1 MNTLGLLTYHVSE
14 NSACN
19 YHRIANPMRY
29 LTDVKAKVPVLFYN
43 RLLVTHDRLDAIRK
57 RGIKIIIDIDDD
69 VVLGPDHVLYASYKR
84 EGMTETLIGNIQRA
98 DVVLATN
105 AHLADRVRP
114 YNPNIVLVPNAL
126 PFDEDQFTRTEPC
139 EDRKIIY
146 AGGVT
151 HFEDLKIIQSCVPR
165 RHMVIAGNE
174 DRSPHWARIRSLY
187 SFAKFK
193 PVRPVC
199 SYMEVYNGH
208 AISVAPLTDTSF
220 NRSKS
225 NLKALEAG
233 AKGLAFVGSK
243 IHPYENSLDE
253 GVVLLADGKPQWRT
267 ILNRLV
273 EDESYRRERAEMLAQ
288 HVREHYSLRRIN
300 EIRRQVIES
309 FS

>member
-1 MNTLGLLTYHVSE
+1 MRTLGLLTYHVSE

-29 LTDVKAKVPVLFYN
+29 LTDVQAKVPVLLYN

-69 VVLGPDHVLYASYKR
+69 VVLGTDHVLYGAYQR
-84 EGMTETLIGNIQRA
+84 AGMTQTLIGNIQRA
-98 DVVLATN
+98 DVVLVTN
-105 AHLADRVRP
+105 AYLADRVRC
-114 YNPNIVLVPNAL
+114 YNPNIVVVPNAL

-139 EDRKIIY
+139 EERKIIY

-151 HFEDLKIIQSCVPR
+151 HFEDLKIIQPCVPR
-165 RHMVIAGNE
+165 EHMVIAGNE
-174 DRSPHWARIRSLY
+174 EKSAQWAKIRSLY
-187 SFAKFK
+187 SFARFK
-193 PVRPVC
+193 AVRPVC
-199 SYMEVYNGH
+199 SYMDVYDGH
-208 AISVAPLTDTSF
+208 AVSVAPLADTMF

-233 AKGLAFVGSK
+233 AKGLAFVGSR
-243 IHPYENSLDE
+243 IHPYGNATDE
-253 GVVLLADGKPQWRT
+253 GAVLLAGCRSQWRS
-267 ILNRLV
+267 ILRRLV
-273 EDESYRRERAEMLAQ
+273 KDEPYCKERADMLAE
-288 HVREHYSLRRIN
+288 HVRANYSLRRVN